1 MTHIQQ
7 KEVTR
12 KKLFRVTKFFK
23 DSFKCFKVNY
33 VSVQSP
39 ELPESLHIS
48 RQKVVT
54 NLSLIPRKP
63 TGIGLQYFLYRL
75 KIAFAFSCNDLKFKG
90 GTDGRAERN
99 YFMFWDGK

>member
-23 DSFKCFKVNY
+23 ESFKCFRVNY
-33 VSVQSP
+33 VSVQSA
-39 ELPESLHIS
+39 ELPESLHTS

-54 NLSLIPRKP
+54 NSSLICRKP
-63 TGIGLQYFLYRL
+63 TGNTLQYFLYRKVTAL
-75 KIAFAFSCNDLKFKG
+75 RLARILRTATN
-90 GTDGRAERN
+90 
-99 YFMFWDGK
+99 

>member
-23 DSFKCFKVNY
+23 ESFKCFRVNY

-48 RQKVVT
+48 RQKAVT
-54 NLSLIPRKP
+54 NSSLICRKP
-63 TGIGLQYFLYRL
+63 TGKTLQYFLYRKVTAL
-75 KIAFAFSCNDLKFKG
+75 RLTRVLGSVYTVLADLICF
-90 GTDGRAERN
+90 
-99 YFMFWDGK
+99 